1 MSFNSDNLKDYLYAY
16 KRSVEKD
23 MSEEEKKIIDRYIE
37 STSETMNKV
46 LQLIENVSE
55 DEDVLSRLKEEADKF
70 MKDEKWLEKLLRTS
84 SHQ

>member
-1 MSFNSDNLKDYLYAY
+1 MSFDSNKLKDYLYAY

-23 MSEEEKKIIDRYIE
+23 LTEEEEKIVDRYIE
-37 STSETMNKV
+37 KTSETMEMVLEIVEKV
-46 LQLIENVSE
+46 SNDDNILAN
-55 DEDVLSRLKEEADKF
+55 LKAETDKF